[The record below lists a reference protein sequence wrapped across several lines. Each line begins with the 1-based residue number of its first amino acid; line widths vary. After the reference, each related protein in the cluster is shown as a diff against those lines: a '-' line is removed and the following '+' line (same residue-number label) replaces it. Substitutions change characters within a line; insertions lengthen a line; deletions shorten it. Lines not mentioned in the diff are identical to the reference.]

1 MSKFLIGEKEY
12 NVKLNRMFI
21 QPHLIINDITTDIG
35 IWDNTNADEQDE
47 LLLKAVKCY
56 EFNKEKNTLK
66 HSYSHI
72 HNSEKITEL
81 TSKTEKTKKWWWF

>member
-1 MSKFLIGEKEY
+1 MSKILIGEKEY
-12 NVKLNRMFI
+12 DVKLNRMFI

-35 IWDNTNADEQDE
+35 IWDNANADEQDE

-56 EFNKEKNTLK
+56 EFNKKKNTLK
-66 HSYSHI
+66 HNNFHI

-81 TSKTEKTKKWWWF
+81 KSKTKKWWWF

>member
-1 MSKFLIGEKEY
+1 MSKILIGEKEY
-12 NVKLNRMFI
+12 DVKLNRMFI

-35 IWDNTNADEQDE
+35 IWDNANADE

-56 EFNKEKNTLK
+56 EFNKKKNTLK
-66 HSYSHI
+66 HNNFHI

-81 TSKTEKTKKWWWF
+81 KSKTKKWWWF